1 MKKDW
6 VVSISG
12 EVGYVTLYN
21 FMQDYSLVQFKDM
34 PMASMRRKDTLTP
47 LDSAVSDVL
56 TAVNESLPVTN
67 TN

>member
-6 VVSISG
+6 VISIDG
-12 EVGYVTLYN
+12 EIGYITLYN

-47 LDSAVSDVL
+47 VDPAVSDIL
-56 TAVNESLPVTN
+56 TAVNNERK
-67 TN
+67 

>member
-6 VVSISG
+6 VVSIDG
-12 EVGYVTLYN
+12 EVGYITLYN

-47 LDSAVSDVL
+47 VDPAVSDIL
-56 TAVNESLPVTN
+56 TAVNTN
-67 TN
+67 ERE

>member
-6 VVSISG
+6 VISING
-12 EVGYVTLYN
+12 EVGYITLYN

-47 LDSAVSDVL
+47 VDPAVSDIL
-56 TAVNESLPVTN
+56 TAVNNERK
-67 TN
+67 